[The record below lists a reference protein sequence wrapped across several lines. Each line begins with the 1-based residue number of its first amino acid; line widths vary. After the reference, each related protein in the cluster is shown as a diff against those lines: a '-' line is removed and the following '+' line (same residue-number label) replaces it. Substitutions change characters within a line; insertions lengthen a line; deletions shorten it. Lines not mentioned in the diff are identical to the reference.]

1 MIHIENHELLRELT
15 AEVAAYISGGQEN
28 QQNEEEKEKFNQ
40 EKYVQ
45 ALGTAYLSP
54 PGMGEITDDEALL
67 AQYIGWSE
75 VID

>member
-1 MIHIENHELLRELT
+1 MIHMENHELLRELT
-15 AEVAAYISGGQEN
+15 AEVAAYINGGQES
-28 QQNEEEKEKFNQ
+28 EEEKEKFNK
-40 EKYVQ
+40 ENYLQ
-45 ALGTAYLSP
+45 ALGAAYLSP